1 MRKQFELGIDHKML
15 EGAKKSFDTC
25 LKVAICKAIRTESM
39 EGNATLR
46 VSFEIQK
53 GVDDGTGEL
62 FLMPVIKFKAGYS
75 VPMKEGI
82 DGEVCEESR
91 LVRSGDEYLMVK
103 GQISMDELMEGEA

>member
-46 VSFEIQK
+46 VSFEIENDLDEK
-53 GVDDGTGEL
+53 TGEC
-62 FLMPVIKFKAGYS
+62 FMRPAIKFKAGYS
-75 VPMKEGI
+75 VPMKDGI
-82 DGEVCEESR
+82 DGEVIEKSR
-91 LVRSGDEYLMVK
+91 LIVSNHEYLMVNE
-103 GQISMDELMEGEA
+103 QISMDELMEGEA